1 MLFSK
6 NVVSDGTITI
16 YEYRDARLGGDINH
30 FSRAFGLTFHQ
41 LENGLIQ
48 HIKMW
53 SNLRIDGSL
62 NCVNTGT
69 NDNHVGKFFLSMGDQ
84 GVIFDPNGNG
94 ENRAAMAQVLAYSGG
109 GPDGFYPSAAELA
122 SGQFSIVANYRM
134 VGERPDGT
142 QYPGNG
148 SCNVDINVTHIFT
161 PPDLVAP
168 TISITEPS
176 GTNPSDSS
184 GSPVTSFKEVTDTSA
199 SITVSISDGGSGPK
213 QFLYRINEYEFDG
226 SSLIGPT
233 SGSWETESGTSKAI
247 PLTEEA
253 VYEIEV
259 KEAEDQKGNKSSGT
273 EKSGKYI
280 IINEEA
286 AGDDAPTP
294 VTVTPGCK
302 DYWAT
307 GFPQDGIVTLDDLK
321 TSPKVIDKIKEV
333 YGMTDAEIAA
343 LWTWHTDMLALPN
356 TDPMHASIAAKEK
369 QTGNSSDAFAS
380 DVGAL
385 TGRSGG
391 WFSGL
396 YGRGHNGSSQ
406 YTATWLGRRSTGAP
420 QPVLEHLSIYGEFWG
435 YTQHGGWNT
444 GIGGIR
450 GRGTDRGGNVYVNMH
465 RKRDQFIMDAVK
477 AWASGSTFPTSSHAS
492 AAAYSGQP
500 CGIDMFL
507 AGLDIVPQGDG
518 TFKID
523 DCIAPTIDE
532 LRVKS
537 ATVVAGNGKEYYVDY
552 PNTGHV
558 CHFEVEATDLEYG
571 LKHAIF
577 TPVIDSTPGS
587 PSSPIPFVGN
597 PQGTAIVEYD
607 VDTQGHLEVYVDV
620 EVFDMADNSS
630 TETMSAKVISIDD
643 AEPQGGGGW
652 SGSGGTT
659 HGSTTNLQTAGIR
672 LENVPYMVGSKPYWN
687 KKEVDFFIEYG
698 DEYSGIDEAKFYI
711 NGTHEPSVILPQTA
725 TAILHAQIH
734 KVTNGNLREGINNCQ
749 LWLKDLATNEWWS
762 DSLDFY
768 IDMTDPD
775 AYLEFSTQYE
785 LRENNGKLWTKEN
798 NINVDL
804 FYGDPG
810 PDPSGID
817 AGATGVGSV
826 PTTHNLTLPGSQLLN
841 HNQGGLSVGQNDI
854 YFTVKDKVE
863 WEEDGAGSGAM
874 TTDKITLYVDQT
886 PPTGSIAMNS
896 GQTINTVNSFRY
908 VSTTGF
914 NVDLTHDDSDSGL
927 F

>member
-1 MLFSK
+1 MPTYTYSDPNLPSGSSFYIQFDQDASTGQIRNAK
-6 NVVSDGTITI
+6 ASATFTTDAWPTGACASGISDRHIYIDWKAFGWASHESWISGVWTSINPENSSDQRSPGGALTWTINCHPNWSYTPSWSEMQTGVLGDIEIWASTLYSGTHSCGSDGFSGKI
-16 YEYRDARLGGDINH
+16 Y
-30 FSRAFGLTFHQ
+30 
-41 LENGLIQ
+41 
-48 HIKMW
+48 
-53 SNLRIDGSL
+53 LRTL
-62 NCVNTGT
+62 N
-69 NDNHVGKFFLSMGDQ
+69 
-84 GVIFDPNGNG
+84 
-94 ENRAAMAQVLAYSGG
+94 GG
-109 GPDGFYPSAAELA
+109 GKTGPAH
-122 SGQFSIVANYRM
+122 
-134 VGERPDGT
+134 T
-142 QYPGNG
+142 
-148 SCNVDINVTHIFT
+148 FT
-161 PPDLVAP
+161 PPDSTPP
-168 TISITEPS
+168 TISFAEPS
-176 GTNPSDSS
+176 GTNPTDSS
-184 GSPVTSFKEVTDTSA
+184 GSSVTSFKEVTDASA
-199 SITVSISDGGSGPK
+199 SITVSISDSGSGPK

-233 SGSWETESGTSKAI
+233 SGSWQTGGISETISLSD
-247 PLTEEA
+247 EA
-253 VYEIEV
+253 TYEVEV
-259 KEAEDQKGNKSSGT
+259 KEAEDVAGNKTSGT
-273 EKSGKYI
+273 AKSGKYT
-280 IINEEA
+280 IINVED

-307 GFPQDGIVTLDDLK
+307 GFPQDGIVTLDVLK
-321 TSPKVIDKIKEV
+321 TSPKVIDKIKAV

-435 YTQHGGWNT
+435 YSTYGGWNT

-507 AGLDIVPQGDG
+507 AGLDIVPQGGG

-552 PNTGHV
+552 PNTNHI

-725 TAILHAQIH
+725 TAILHAQIY
-734 KVTNGNLREGINNCQ
+734 KVTNGNLREGINNAQ
-749 LWLKDLATNEWWS
+749 LWLKDLATNEWFS
-762 DSLDFY
+762 NTLDFY
-768 IDMTDPD
+768 IDETKPVCFID
-775 AYLEFSTQYE
+775 FSPQDTILQ
-785 LRENNGKLWTKEN
+785 NNGMYWTKEN
-798 NINVDL
+798 SINVDL
-804 FYGDPG
+804 SYDDVG

-817 AGATGVGSV
+817 QGLIVVNGSAPTNVSDFSLSLTGTSKTGHTVSSLTVGK
-826 PTTHNLTLPGSQLLN
+826 
-841 HNQGGLSVGQNDI
+841 NDLDFYTI
-854 YFTVKDKVE
+854 DKTE
-863 WEEDGAGSGAM
+863 NISNKN
-874 TTDKITLYVDQT
+874 TITIWVDQT
-886 PPTGSIAMNS
+886 DTTGSMIRAES
-896 GQTINTVNSFRY
+896 ISTYSDDKIYTNTNKFDV
-908 VSTTGF
+908 T
-914 NVDLTHDDSDSGL
+914 LTKSDSDAGL